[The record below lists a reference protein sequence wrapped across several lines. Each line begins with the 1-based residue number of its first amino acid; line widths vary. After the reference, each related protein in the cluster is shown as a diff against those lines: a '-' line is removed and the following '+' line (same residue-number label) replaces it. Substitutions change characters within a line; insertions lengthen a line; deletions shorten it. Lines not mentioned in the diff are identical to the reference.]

1 MIQSGKHILTGIF
14 FLLTSISYGLD
25 VDFYGHDLAFNT
37 QVISTVKAPFTIN
50 KRTVQTAITSIKPAD
65 LTLIKNQIEEAS
77 IQYNLD
83 GLGTVL
89 LTDKIVKKITGSKN
103 TQSILKY
110 RILQTLNYDVQL
122 TYTRNTISCF
132 GRLGQKPAASVYII
146 YRNKRYTNL
155 NFSDM
160 RTYGT
165 RYVMGDNRYDPSA
178 VALDYSGVAP
188 DIHAKQSLSHL
199 TWSFQGKMYHLKALK
214 NLSFSEYLSD
224 LPQFELGPAYVKMS
238 HSEEFQQSV
247 LSPLQGYID
256 QMHSNMQKA
265 NFLLK
270 FAQSAFE
277 YKTDN
282 DQFGHEKYNFPEETV
297 GSIFSD
303 CEDRTILLAFLYK
316 RLLGFESVILHFEQ
330 EKHVCL
336 GVKIPNRSN
345 AYSFKYKNEAFMVCE
360 PTGIGFDV
368 GETGITLKN
377 ITEVIEL
384 F

>member
-1 MIQSGKHILTGIF
+1 MLHRVKHILTCIAV
-14 FLLTSISYGLD
+14 LLAGVGYGFN
-25 VDFYGHDLAFNT
+25 VDFYGHGLEFEAPT
-37 QVISTVKAPFTIN
+37 IAHVKAPFKIN
-50 KRTVQTAITSIKPAD
+50 KSTVQHALSSIKSSD
-65 LTLIKNQIEEAS
+65 LTQISDQIKHAKAEYS
-77 IQYNLD
+77 LD

-89 LTDKIVKKITGSKN
+89 LADKIVKNITGSKN
-103 TQSILKY
+103 TQSLLKY

-132 GRLGQKPAASVYII
+132 GRLSQKPAASVYIL

-155 NFSDM
+155 NFNDM

-165 RYVMGDNRYDPSA
+165 RYVLSDSRYDPKA
-178 VALDYSGVAP
+178 TALDYTGEVPELNAN
-188 DIHAKQSLSHL
+188 QSFSHL
-199 TWSFQGKMYHLKALK
+199 TWSFQGKLYQLKAIK
-214 NLSFSEYLSD
+214 NLSFSAYLSD
-224 LPQFELGPAYVKMS
+224 LPQFDLGPAYIKMN
-238 HSEEFQQSV
+238 HSAEFQTSV
-247 LSPLQGYID
+247 LTPLEAYLD
-256 QMHSNMQKA
+256 DMHTNMQKA

-282 DQFGHEKYNFPEETV
+282 DQFGHEKYNFPEETI
-297 GSIFSD
+297 GSAFSD
-303 CEDRTILLAFLYK
+303 CEDRTLLLAYLYK
-316 RLLGFESVILHFEQ
+316 RLLGFESVMLHFES

-345 AYSFKYKNEAFMVCE
+345 AYSFKFKQEAYMVAE

-368 GETGITLKN
+368 GETGIPLKK
-377 ITEVIEL
+377 ITNVIEL

>member
-1 MIQSGKHILTGIF
+1 MVQSGKHIFTSV
-14 FLLTSISYGLD
+14 FLLIAGLCYGVN
-25 VDFYGHDLAFNT
+25 VDFYGHDLSFST
-37 QVISTVKAPFTIN
+37 ETISNVRAPFTIN
-50 KRTVQTAITSIKPAD
+50 KRTVQTAISAVKTAD
-65 LTLIKNQIEEAS
+65 LTEIKSQIEDAS

-83 GLGTVL
+83 GLGEVL
-89 LTDKIVKKITGSKN
+89 LTDKIVAQITGSKN

-110 RILQTLNYDVQL
+110 RLLQTLNYDVQL

-132 GRLGQKPAASVYII
+132 GRLSQKPAASVYIL

-155 NFSDM
+155 NFNDM

-165 RYVMGDNRYDPSA
+165 RYVMSDNRYNPSA
-178 VALDYSGVAP
+178 VALDYSADAP
-188 DIHAKQSLSHL
+188 NINANQSFSHL
-199 TWSFQGKMYHLKALK
+199 TWSFQGKVYHLKALK

-224 LPQFELGPAYVKMS
+224 LPQFDLGPAYVKMS

-256 QMHSNMQKA
+256 QMHSNIQKA

-316 RLLGFESVILHFEQ
+316 RLLGFESVMLHFEQ